1 MATKKNGVLVG
12 IAVIGVAGVLFSSQ
26 GPPSDEDVKGAIGA
40 AEHNQSVTTSP
51 LRKSAMDAADE
62 NRIEFGRFELR
73 DAPSTVQAQF
83 ARKMYPMPV
92 LSHRL
97 SLKNSQE
104 DWAALIDETWGKGQ
118 STKAKLRIFDR
129 FWSTIDRSF
138 ACFQDIE
145 VDWDALRAQYR
156 PEVKEGVSAGGGS
169 RPS

>member
-1 MATKKNGVLVG
+1 MVTKKTAVLVG
-12 IAVIGVAGVLFSSQ
+12 IAVIGFAAVLFSSQ

-51 LRKSAMDAADE
+51 LRKSTLDAADE
-62 NRIEFGRFELR
+62 DRIEFGKFDLR

-83 ARKMYPMPV
+83 AQKTYPIPV

-97 SLKNSQE
+97 SLKDTQE
-104 DWAALIDETWGKGQ
+104 DWAALIDEIWGKGQ
-118 STKAKLRIFDR
+118 RTKAKLWTFDR

-145 VDWDALRAQYR
+145 VDWDAF
-156 PEVKEGVSAGGGS
+156 EGPI
-169 RPS
+169 PS